1 MSTAPAFSPIDTGI
15 LLEAGTN
22 EAEILVFQIR
32 DQRYGVNVAK
42 VREVLPVDRLTQIPM
57 SHEAIDG
64 LVTIRDIV
72 VPLINLERYLYQSHE
87 ERDTSHENLML
98 LEFNLQL
105 IAFRVHAVERIY
117 RITWQDTTPLPP
129 MGSNSLPI
137 TSVLRLDSNLVPLI
151 DFESIAAS
159 VDPGSRKAS
168 ICSSLKSDSA
178 HRADIPLL
186 FADDSPMIRAMI
198 EDALTSAG
206 FTNAKGFH
214 DGKELWEHLEAL
226 SKTLSP
232 EEISEH
238 VACILTDVEMPEMD
252 GLSLTKHIRSNAST
266 SQIPVIVFSSIAS
279 TDNEKKEVQV
289 GATAQVAK
297 PHYDDL
303 IKEVISLF

>member
-1 MSTAPAFSPIDTGI
+1 MSTASGFSPVDTGI

-22 EAEILVFQIR
+22 EAEILVFHVR

-42 VREVLPVDRLTQIPM
+42 VREVLPVDSLTQIPM
-57 SHEAIDG
+57 SHDAIDG
-64 LVTIRDIV
+64 LVTIRDLV
-72 VPLINLERYLYQSHE
+72 VPLINLERYLYQSNE
-87 ERDTSHENLML
+87 QRDSSHENLML
-98 LEFNLQL
+98 LEFNRQQ
-105 IAFRVHAVERIY
+105 IAFRVSAVERIY
-117 RITWQDTTPLPP
+117 RITWQDTVPVPP

-137 TSVLRLDSNLVPLI
+137 TAILQLESSLVPLI
-151 DFESIAAS
+151 DFESIATS
-159 VDPGSRKAS
+159 VDPTSKKAS

-178 HRADIPLL
+178 LRADIPLL
-186 FADDSPMIRAMI
+186 FADDSAMIRAMI

-214 DGKELWEHLEAL
+214 DGKELWEHLEEL
-226 SKTLSP
+226 SKSLSP
-232 EEISEH
+232 AEISEQ

-252 GLSLTKHIRSNAST
+252 GLSLTKKIRSNGAT

-279 TDNEKKEVQV
+279 TDNEKKGVQV